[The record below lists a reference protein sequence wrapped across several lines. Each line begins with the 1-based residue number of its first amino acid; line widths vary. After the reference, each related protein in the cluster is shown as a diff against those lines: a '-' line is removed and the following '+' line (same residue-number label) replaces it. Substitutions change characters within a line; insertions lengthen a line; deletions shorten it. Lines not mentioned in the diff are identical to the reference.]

1 MSRNYGINNS
11 AAPMSSQ
18 QPMTMTMTTTTTTE
32 MLVALTMTIRRLF
45 VVWGALPFLTA
56 ASPLLMKVS
65 YFVLNR
71 LTKNHAILSIVLT
84 VGATRAFQD
93 LIRRSAPSKQA
104 AQDSLAKSQFWLP
117 MLMFLGSAVAVRAV
131 IDPFGNMLGITK
143 LLTWSPRIP
152 VWGAL
157 YLASGMCLL
166 GLAIIARYV
175 GPSSVGTFTGYRAQE
190 NHRQRC
196 RLSTLTFPPRNQYP
210 YT

>member
-1 MSRNYGINNS
+1 MSRNYNNNNNNS
-11 AAPMSSQ
+11 AAPTSSP
-18 QPMTMTMTTTTTTE
+18 QPITMTMTTE

-56 ASPLLMKVS
+56 ASPLLTNVG

-84 VGATRAFQD
+84 VGATTSLRD

-104 AQDSLAKSQFWLP
+104 AQDSLAKCQFWLP
-117 MLMFLGSAVAVRAV
+117 MLMFLGSAFFVRAV
-131 IDPFGNMLGITK
+131 IDPFGDMLGITK
-143 LLTWSPRIP
+143 LLTWSPRIS

-175 GPSSVGTFTGYRAQE
+175 GPSSVGTFHWLQ
-190 NHRQRC
+190 
-196 RLSTLTFPPRNQYP
+196 STVEPSKML
-210 YT
+210 